1 MLGLR
6 AYRVYRVLGVFG
18 SRAYKVYSQG
28 AEKKRFVGFLWQ
40 TGFRVLGLR
49 ACRV

>member
-6 AYRVYRVLGVFG
+6 AYRFNRVLGVFG

-28 AEKKRFVGFLWQ
+28 AEKKKV
-40 TGFRVLGLR
+40 
-49 ACRV
+49 CRVFMANRV